1 MKERM
6 NNLTNIN
13 VNLTKSHDILK
24 LLLFPTENVHLR
36 QTHPIK
42 RSTSRYRLVLNLKH
56 LFLKL
61 LKHLQLWLLQPA
73 SILKAR

>member
-1 MKERM
+1 LKETM

-13 VNLTKSHDILK
+13 VNLTETHDILTQ
-24 LLLFPTENVHLR
+24 LLLTLKNVHLR

-42 RSTSRYRLVLNLKH
+42 RSTRRYRLVLNLKH

-61 LKHLQLWLLQPA
+61 LEHLQLWLLLPA